1 MVNVLPLLWQL
12 SDVWQREGAG
22 GIWLR
27 IRRYVSRRRKP
38 DAFDLAHGTETTFN
52 VDMWDL
58 GVQSP
63 NLRTAVKYQPVN
75 VDVMRVGF
83 ESLPP
88 KTRNYPFIDIGCGK
102 GRALIMAHEA
112 GFRRLIGVDF
122 SSELLSVAKKNLAK
136 CKIQAEL
143 LHSDADEFKF
153 PEQPCV
159 VYFYNPFGEELTA
172 RIARR
177 IPTSSFLVYANPK
190 YRSGAFGNFST
201 IREGTGLFV
210 GYLSDRVDEETVVG
224 VGAGSGS
231 EKA

>member
-1 MVNVLPLLWQL
+1 MVNFLPLIWQL
-12 SDVWQREGAG
+12 SDVWKREGAG

-27 IRRYVSRRRKP
+27 IRRYVSRSRKP
-38 DAFDLAHGTETTFN
+38 DAFDLAHGTETTLN

-75 VDVMRVGF
+75 IDVMRIGF

-88 KTRNYPFIDIGCGK
+88 GTHNLPFIDIGCGK

-112 GFRRLIGVDF
+112 GFRRLIGIDF

-136 CKIQAEL
+136 CRIQANL

-153 PEQPCV
+153 PEEPCV
-159 VYFYNPFGEELTA
+159 VYFYNPFGEELMA

-177 IPTSSFLVYANPK
+177 IPPSSYLIYANPK
-190 YRSGAFGNFST
+190 HRAAVFGDFETVN
-201 IREGTGLFV
+201 EGTGLFV
-210 GYLSDRVDEETVVG
+210 GYLRDRFDEGTMVG
-224 VGAGSGS
+224 VGAGS
-231 EKA
+231 EEA